1 MMSGRVW
8 YPQLDVYDAVR
19 RMGLLLFAWGDKW
32 PVLERLYI
40 ADFYLANPPLLHK
53 TSMTRDVRERF
64 QKLLIPRPEKTFLSY
79 PSAPILFHKM
89 ESIQK
94 KAFQALVGRSVFD
107 PSSARNGIAKLTE
120 RGEAFVREELGVAV
134 TGNEHSL
141 IEFLALHFAVFGD
154 DTTRELRGRTGL
166 RRLT

>member
-1 MMSGRVW
+1 MNGRVW

-19 RMGLLLFAWGDKW
+19 RMSLLLSAWEDKW

-53 TSMTRDVRERF
+53 TSMSSDIREMF
-64 QKLLIPRPEKTFLSY
+64 QKLSIPRPEKTFLSY

-89 ESIQK
+89 ESIQR
-94 KAFQALVGRSVFD
+94 KAFQSLVGRGVID
-107 PSSARNGIAKLTE
+107 PGSARNGIAKLTE
-120 RGEAFVREELGVAV
+120 RGETFVRYELGDAI
-134 TGNEHSL
+134 TNNEHSL
-141 IEFLALHFAVFGD
+141 IVFLALHFAVFGD
-154 DTTRELRGRTGL
+154 DSTRELRVRTGL